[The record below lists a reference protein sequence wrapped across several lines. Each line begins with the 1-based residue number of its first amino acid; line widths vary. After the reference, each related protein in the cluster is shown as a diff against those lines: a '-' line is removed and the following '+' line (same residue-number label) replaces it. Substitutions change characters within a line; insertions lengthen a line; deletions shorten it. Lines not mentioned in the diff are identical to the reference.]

1 MRFLS
6 MAILSF
12 ALAICMTSP
21 ASSQCPPPPA
31 TSPLAPGEIG
41 LFYDTMGTQ
50 RCGSMLSTTTVY
62 LVTRVPEGGFK
73 EYVLPRI
80 RRVSGPT
87 FQSNTFLPIFPAGT
101 PFHAG
106 AAFDACASAYRNDAS
121 ACPVVPGDL
130 LVMAQYNLTPLGNVQ
145 GTACFE
151 TVCPTFSGIVAQPPT
166 YVRCDRNSASPF
178 TGGALMCIG
187 INQLPVAVEPFSWG
201 AVKAMYR

>member
-1 MRFLS
+1 